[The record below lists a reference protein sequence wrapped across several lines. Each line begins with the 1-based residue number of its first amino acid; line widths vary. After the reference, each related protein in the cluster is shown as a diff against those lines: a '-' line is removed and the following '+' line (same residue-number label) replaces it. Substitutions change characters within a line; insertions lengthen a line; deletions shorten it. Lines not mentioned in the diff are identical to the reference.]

1 MKVWI
6 KYLIGIALGFA
17 AYFILPLNVP
27 IVRYFMTSFSE
38 IAIRFGRYALV
49 PLLFFSGSYA
59 FFRLRDSRTLF
70 KTSTWTIF
78 LILFFTVIL
87 LVLGVASALIIKLPR
102 IPITGEK
109 MTELPSISVRE
120 LLIGIFPFSSFDSLK
135 DGFYLLPLF
144 VFSGFAGFG
153 CASEKEY
160 AKPVISFIESAA
172 RVCYTILSFIVEW
185 LSVGMIAISC
195 NWLLSAQSLFSQS
208 KTFLPLVLVVFVDF
222 IIFAVIICPVLIRFL
237 CKDPRPFRVLYASI
251 TPILAAFFSGDTNL
265 SMQVNMRHGKESL
278 GIRDSTNSFSF
289 PLFSIFSRGGT
300 ALVISICF
308 VTILRSYS
316 SLGIKV
322 DDVFWLFSSAFLI
335 SFILCAVPSGG
346 TFIAL
351 TLLCTMY
358 GRGFDAGYLLL
369 RPIAPVLCSLAA
381 IFDVTTALYG
391 SYITA
396 VKMKTID
403 HNEIRHYI

>member
-38 IAIRFGRYALV
+38 FAVRFGRYALV
-49 PLLFFSGSYA
+49 PLLFFSATYA
-59 FFRLRDSRTLF
+59 FFRLRDSKTLF
-70 KTSTWTIF
+70 KTAMWTVS
-78 LILFFTVIL
+78 LIVFFT
-87 LVLGVASALIIKLPR
+87 LVLLIIGVASALIVKLPR

-109 MTELPSISVRE
+109 ITELPTISIRE
-120 LLIGIFPFSSFDSLK
+120 LLLNIFPFSSFDSLK
-135 DGFYLLPLF
+135 DGFYLLPLLI
-144 VFSGFAGFG
+144 FSAFAGFG
-153 CASEKEY
+153 CASEKEN
-160 AKPVISFIESAA
+160 AKPVVSFFESAS
-172 RVCYTILSFIVEW
+172 RICYTVLSFIIEW
-185 LSVGMIAISC
+185 LSVGMIAIAC
-195 NWLLSAQSLFSQS
+195 NWLLSAKPFFEQA
-208 KTFLPLVLVVFVDF
+208 KTFGPLVLVVLADF
-222 IIFAVIICPVLIRFL
+222 LIFAVIICPLIIRFL
-237 CKDPRPFRVLYASI
+237 CKDPSPFRVLYASI
-251 TPILAAFFSGDTNL
+251 TPLLAAFFSGDTNL
-265 SMQVNMRHGKESL
+265 TLQVNMRHGRESL

-316 SLGIKV
+316 SLGIKI
-322 DDVFWLFSSAFLI
+322 DDVFWLFTTAFMI
-335 SFILCAVPSGG
+335 SFMLCAIPSGG

-381 IFDVTTALYG
+381 LFDATSALYG

-396 VKMKTID
+396 VKTKTID
-403 HNEIRHYI
+403 HNDLRHYI